1 MKLTAARTQD
11 ELMQCTNE
19 ALLHALW
26 AGSPLNIGM
35 VGIWVLMYIF
45 MPAAIFGPGLGMLGT
60 VVLAAVAAY
69 LWMWSTPE
77 ALNLYLS
84 LWLAWSAV
92 DVLVSVL
99 VGFVSAVLRFR
110 KGRSFIAPSND
121 EPAELTPGA
130 EIQLEFAQGESCS
143 REMVVR
149 VPARGVYVLSSHVQ
163 GEDEKACVHFD
174 DRACMVESE
183 HIPALVTAEY
193 AAYRLEPGC
202 HRLRICVKSE
212 TISHIKICFR

>member
-1 MKLTAARTQD
+1 
-11 ELMQCTNE
+11 MQCTNQ
-19 ALLHALW
+19 ALLRALL

-35 VGIWVLMYIF
+35 VGIWVLVYIF
-45 MPAAIFGPGLGMLGT
+45 MPAAIFGPALGLLGT
-60 VVLAAVAAY
+60 VALAAVAAY
-69 LWMWSTPE
+69 LWMWSIPE

-99 VGFVSAVLRFR
+99 IGFVSAVLRFR

-121 EPAELTPGA
+121 ESAELTPGA
-130 EIQLEFAQGESCS
+130 ELQLEFAQGESCS

-149 VPARGVYVLSSHVQ
+149 VPVRGVYVLSSHVQ
-163 GEDEKACVHFD
+163 GEEEKACVQLD
-174 DRACMVESE
+174 DRACMAESE
-183 HIPALVTAEY
+183 YIPALVNAEH

-202 HRLRICVKSE
+202 HRLTVHVQSDTASCVRFS
-212 TISHIKICFR
+212 FR